1 VLAPLVSAARYKL
14 HRALANRRPSLAFVA
29 LLALAGA
36 AESSAQIESCTRLSD
51 DRERLACFDREM
63 AAQMARQ
70 GRTEGTKAAVAT
82 TATKPETGSP
92 KLTEEQKMG
101 LSSARIEQLEK
112 PPGSAPPPKEL
123 TVTIQS
129 IARDGSARQVFTLT
143 NGQIW
148 RQVEV
153 DASFA
158 VHAGDSVVI
167 SRAMLGSYIM
177 SFGKHLNTRV
187 SRVH

>member
-1 VLAPLVSAARYKL
+1 M
-14 HRALANRRPSLAFVA
+14 HRALANHRPSLAFVA

-36 AESSAQIESCTRLSD
+36 APSGAQVETCTHLSND
-51 DRERLACFDREM
+51 HERLACFDREV
-63 AAQMARQ
+63 AAQMAR
-70 GRTEGTKAAVAT
+70 EGHSPGSQTPAATAT
-82 TATKPETGSP
+82 TASTATKPETESP
-92 KLTEEQKMG
+92 KLTEEQKLG
-101 LSSARIEQLEK
+101 LSPARIEKLEK
-112 PPGSAPPPKEL
+112 PPGAAPPPSEL
-123 TVTIQS
+123 AVTIQS
-129 IARDGSARQVFTLT
+129 VARDGRAHQVFTLT

-153 DASFA
+153 DATFA

-167 SRAMLGSYIM
+167 SRAILGSYIM